1 MQLSHGSVCLTCLF
15 LDPSVLYYMSRK
27 KQPIKIIKINLL
39 WVIVGVIALTMGLN
53 IVSKLLASGDT
64 MTVTKTTKEVSL
76 DEFLSGYH
84 HLEFEKIVLKNGT
97 DLQGFIP
104 VSGDANSTFSLMS
117 LQKKLDVKYY
127 DVQTTT
133 KPLDSSL
140 GEMGIVL
147 TGETIIQIENE
158 KESFLTRLFVN
169 TVLPMLV
176 VVVIF
181 ILGMRLL
188 GGKGGV

>member
-1 MQLSHGSVCLTCLF
+1 
-15 LDPSVLYYMSRK
+15 MSRK